1 MGAKDWMLLYADGPI
16 APILQAAPALF
27 GFNYEGGCRDT
38 DPDLERVALAGY
50 EVGSRRFT

>member
-1 MGAKDWMLLYADGPI
+1 MGAKDWMLLYAVGPI